1 MKEGYI
7 IYVVG
12 EDPPQKEELDR
23 LIRENR
29 LDLFEY
35 RLCGRAPYL
44 NGLYKAYQELQQNRV
59 STINCL
65 SVSFDKQKRRYR
77 FLEQS
82 LNFDSTADLKRF
94 CSPEELQ

>member
-12 EDPPQKEELDR
+12 EDPPQKAELDQ

-29 LDLFEY
+29 LDQFEY

-44 NGLYKAYQELQQNRV
+44 NGLYKAYQELQQQKV

-65 SVSFDKQKRRYR
+65 SVSFDKQENRYR

-82 LNFDSTADLKRF
+82 LNLDSSADLKKF
-94 CSPEELQ
+94 CTPQELQ